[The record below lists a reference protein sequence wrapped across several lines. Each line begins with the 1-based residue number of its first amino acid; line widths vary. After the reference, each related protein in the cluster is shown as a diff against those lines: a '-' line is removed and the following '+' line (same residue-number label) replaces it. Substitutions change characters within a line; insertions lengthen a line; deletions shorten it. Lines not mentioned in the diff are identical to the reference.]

1 MSEGP
6 ITRSAEEIH
15 NDLLSEA
22 EQQLEE
28 AERELEEL
36 EEGFRRMK
44 MVEFAARGQADDI
57 VLPNEKHLL
66 KEFFESREDAK
77 RKKQFWQTRLIALQK
92 YDVQS
97 FEKSYKY
104 DTR

>member
-1 MSEGP
+1 MSDNS
-6 ITRSAEEIH
+6 ITRSVEEIH
-15 NDLLSEA
+15 DDLLSEA
-22 EQQLEE
+22 EQQLKE

-36 EEGFRRMK
+36 EEGLRKVK
-44 MVEFAARGQADDI
+44 MVAFAARVQADDI
-57 VLPNEKHLL
+57 LLPNERRLL
-66 KEFFESREDAK
+66 KEFFQSREDAK
-77 RKKQFWQTRLIALQK
+77 RKKQFWQTRLTALQK

>member
-6 ITRSAEEIH
+6 TTRSAEEIY

-22 EQQLEE
+22 EQQLKE
-28 AERELEEL
+28 AERELVEL
-36 EEGFRRMK
+36 ENGFRGIK
-44 MVEFAARGQADDI
+44 MVEFAARGQTDDI
-57 VLPNEKHLL
+57 LMSDERQIL
-66 KEFFESREDAK
+66 KEFIQSREEAK
-77 RKKQFWQTRLIALQK
+77 RMKQFWQARLMALQE

-97 FEKSYKY
+97 FDKSYKY

>member
-1 MSEGP
+1 MSEGS
-6 ITRSAEEIH
+6 IIGSAEEIH

-36 EEGFRRMK
+36 EEGFRRVK
-44 MVEFAARGQADDI
+44 MVEFAARGQANDI
-57 VLPNEKHLL
+57 LLPNEKHLL
-66 KEFFESREDAK
+66 KGFFKSREDAK
-77 RKKQFWQTRLIALQK
+77 RKKQFWQTRLMALRK